1 MRFMQVCFGATIASF
16 PFAFSYGVEIFSS
29 ATNTELE
36 EEDFEDDDVS
46 DTIDNNNNTYHCDE
60 KKENEKHNGDQTGY
74 ISATLRDELRV
85 RRNRRPTGGVV
96 RQPAGE
102 SGGSNSRVVLGEFN
116 ERRFGSFGGVFRVAG
131 C

>member
-1 MRFMQVCFGATIASF
+1 MQVCFGATSASF

-74 ISATLRDELRV
+74 ISATFA
-85 RRNRRPTGGVV
+85 TSYAF
-96 RQPAGE
+96 AGIV
-102 SGGSNSRVVLGEFN
+102 GQLAV
-116 ERRFGSFGGVFRVAG
+116 SFGNRPAKAEDRIAELF
-131 C
+131 